1 MRDYQSMIFNWASAQ
16 DALTALVIFALGL
29 CYALHGFRFQRALL
43 AMSSVVIGCGL
54 GATAAN
60 WWDLPAAAIGLMA
73 GGACGLSAMRWPAFG
88 LGFAAFGT
96 FATIGHY
103 LAYQLGM
110 PAALVLGATVV
121 GALGGLASVWLY
133 RRPLPM
139 VLTAIHGS
147 GLMVVGFVGLMC
159 GVLPA
164 VGSTFV
170 SWSSSFGLLVP
181 VILAMLVTTGLAYQ
195 SSTQF
200 DLQTGAGRAWNQA
213 GV

>member
-16 DALTALVIFALGL
+16 DALTSLVVFALGL
-29 CYALHGFRFQRALL
+29 CFALHGFRFQRALL
-43 AMSSVVIGCGL
+43 SLSSVVIGCGL
-54 GATAAN
+54 GATLAS
-60 WWDLPAAAIGLMA
+60 WCDLPVAAIGLML
-73 GGACGLSAMRWPAFG
+73 GGGCGLAALRWPAFG
-88 LGFAAFGT
+88 VGFASVGT
-96 FATIGHY
+96 FATLGQY

-110 PAALVLGATVV
+110 PAALVLGATAV

-133 RRPLPM
+133 TRPLPM

-147 GLMVVGFVGLMC
+147 GLIVVGFVGLMC
-159 GVLPA
+159 DVLPA

-181 VILAMLVTTGLAYQ
+181 IILAMLVTTGLAYQ

-200 DLQTGAGRAWNQA
+200 DLQTGVGRTWNQA
-213 GV
+213 GT